1 MEKETI
7 SEEWSKDDKEN
18 EIVGSGG
25 FQDSFQ
31 IKVNDPN
38 TKKDLDTILAESVG
52 KFGWFQVWL
61 LAILFFCQATFAT
74 GVYTSVFSDYTP
86 RHHCVTDMEEEF
98 NLTKWEEESERCAL
112 VSDDNLTECSLWAFD
127 KTVMH
132 DTASSMF
139 GIVCDKAVFK
149 TLSGTLKMSGL
160 LVGSFVFG
168 WMSDVY
174 GRVPSLTLAGVLLF
188 ISQIIAGF
196 SSNYIMFSVMNIFM
210 AAGGIGAYLISFVLL
225 FEWISPE
232 YRTTAS
238 ASAQVPFALGF
249 LYTTLIAWLVSS
261 WQPLLFALALPN
273 AAFLIFPFIL
283 PESPRWLVSQ
293 KKFQKAMKSIRVAA
307 KSNKLYVSEAG
318 IQEKSESSES
328 FGIGVLI
335 AHPVLRY
342 RLLIMSFNWIV
353 VTLCFYGLILNSAG
367 QDLFIGMSSSA
378 AVELVAYI
386 LTIFLMDIFG
396 RRPILTICQIVSGCC
411 CVCAGFVPQD
421 FFWIRLFFS
430 SIGKMGAS
438 AVFSVIFIYTSELF
452 PTCVRN
458 SAMGLCSTVA
468 RIGAMLAPSIA
479 GLDSVLAMLPFLV
492 MGGAAI
498 VAGCVSFALPETRG
512 TRLPETLEQ
521 AEAIT
526 RNGLVTKQEKK

>member
-1 MEKETI
+1 MGTGN
-7 SEEWSKDDKEN
+7 SSDDCRKDVEGREN
-18 EIVGSGG
+18 VNPVL
-25 FQDSFQ
+25 FQDSSPV
-31 IKVNDPN
+31 KVNDPN
-38 TKKDLDTILAESVG
+38 KTKDLDTTLAESVG

-86 RHHCVTDMEEEF
+86 RHHCVGDQEEAF
-98 NLTKWEEESERCAL
+98 NLTKWEEESERCGL
-112 VSDDNLTECSLWAFD
+112 LSDDNVTECSMWAFD
-127 KTVMH
+127 KSVIH
-132 DTASSMF
+132 NSASSEF
-139 GIVCDKAVFK
+139 GIVCDKAVLK

-168 WMSDVY
+168 WMSDVF
-174 GRVPSLTLAGVLLF
+174 GRVLSLTLAGVLLF
-188 ISQIIAGF
+188 ISQVLAGF
-196 SSNYIMFSVMNIFM
+196 STNYIMFSVMNIFM
-210 AAGGIGAYLISFVLL
+210 AAGGIGSYLISFVLL

-249 LYTTLIAWLVSS
+249 LYTVLIAWTVSS
-261 WQPLLFALALPN
+261 WQPLQFALAAPN
-273 AAFLIFPFIL
+273 IVFIVFPFIL

-293 KKFQKAMKSIRVAA
+293 KKYQKAMKSIRFAA
-307 KSNKLYVSEAG
+307 KSNKLPAPEEG
-318 IQEKSESSES
+318 IEDKSESCDS
-328 FGIGVLI
+328 FGIGVLV

-378 AVELVAYI
+378 AVELLAYI

-411 CVCAGFVPQD
+411 CVCAGFIPQD

-458 SAMGLCSTVA
+458 SSMGLCSTVA

-479 GLDSVLAMLPFLV
+479 SLDSVLPMLPFLV

-498 VAGCVSFALPETRG
+498 TAGCISFALPETRG
-512 TRLPETLEQ
+512 TKLPETLEQ
-521 AEAIT
+521 AEAIGKGNT
-526 RNGLVTKQEKK
+526 TVNHEKK